1 MLLLLFYDNL
11 QALQRT
17 GLAIHIIL
25 PHNANFVELQGS
37 ICLSSNMKVNTECCR
52 KTCDLWSLGMLLPHW
67 LVKSRALTAI
77 KHKSTVYEAAQ
88 FYYYFSNFRIF
99 LLGIEPPW
107 RVIYYLCFSSSMS
120 LHMVVLEFP
129 GCTWHNLDHFT
140 QAVLIL
146 FFIV

>member
-37 ICLSSNMKVNTECCR
+37 ICLSSKMKVNTEYCR
-52 KTCDLWSLGMLLPHW
+52 KTCDLWSMGMLVPHW
-67 LVKSRALTAI
+67 LVKSGALTAI

-99 LLGIEPPW
+99 LLGIEPPCL
-107 RVIYYLCFSSSMS
+107 VIYYSCFSSSMS
-120 LHMVVLEFP
+120 LHMPVLEFP
-129 GCTWHNLDHFT
+129 SCTWYNLDPFS